1 LVERDKLNGN
11 PGNTFVQEVISMGFM
26 DKLKGFLKSD
36 DTENVAKLTNIVAQ
50 MIADPKS
57 GGVQGLVTLFQ
68 GKGFGEQMASWVGT
82 EANLPISADQIK
94 KVFGDGQ
101 LVQEIASALGVSED
115 EAAGKLADMLP
126 NVIDKLTMYGQ
137 IPEGDL
143 LAQRLSIVKG
153 DAAW

>member
-1 LVERDKLNGN
+1 
-11 PGNTFVQEVISMGFM
+11 MGFM

-36 DTENVAKLTNIVAQ
+36 DTENAAKLKNVVAQ

-68 GKGFGEQMASWVGT
+68 DKGFGEQMASWVGT
-82 EANLPISADQIK
+82 KANLPISADQIK
-94 KVFGDGQ
+94 KVFGGGQ

-137 IPEGDL
+137 IPEGEL

>member
-1 LVERDKLNGN
+1 LIPDDLKKFNSQKEIN
-11 PGNTFVQEVISMGFM
+11 MGLM
-26 DKLKGFLKSD
+26 DKFKGFFKSD
-36 DTENVAKLTNIVAQ
+36 DTESSAKLMIIVAK
-50 MIADPKS
+50 MIEDPKN
-57 GGVQGLVTLFQ
+57 GGVQGLVKLFQ
-68 GKGFGEQMASWVGT
+68 DNGFGEQITSWVGT

-94 KVFGDGQ
+94 KVFGGGQ
-101 LVQEIASALGVSED
+101 LVQEIASALGMSEN

>member
-1 LVERDKLNGN
+1 MGLMNG
-11 PGNTFVQEVISMGFM
+11 
-26 DKLKGFLKSD
+26 LKGFFKSD
-36 DTENVAKLTNIVAQ
+36 DTESSTKLTIIVAK
-50 MIADPKS
+50 MIADPNS
-57 GGVQGLVTLFQ
+57 GGVQGLVKLFQ
-68 GKGFGEQMASWVGT
+68 DNGFGEQVTSWVST

-94 KVFGDGQ
+94 KVFGGGQ
-101 LVQEIASALGVSED
+101 LVQEIASALGVSEN

-137 IPEGDL
+137 IPEGEL

>member
-1 LVERDKLNGN
+1 
-11 PGNTFVQEVISMGFM
+11 MGLM
-26 DKLKGFLKSD
+26 DGLKGFFKSD
-36 DTENVAKLTNIVAQ
+36 DTESSTKLTIIVAK
-50 MIADPKS
+50 MIADPNS
-57 GGVQGLVTLFQ
+57 GGVQGLVKLFQ
-68 GKGFGEQMASWVGT
+68 DNGFGEQVTSWVST

-94 KVFGDGQ
+94 KVFGGGQ
-101 LVQEIASALGVSED
+101 LVQEIASALGMSEN